1 MSGRPWWEHV
11 VWLALMGLVMGW
23 LAKARRSASV
33 EGRSRVLRH
42 PPSTLIV
49 GVVCTALFLAVGA
62 LSGLN
67 VKPSEWWVP
76 LVFFA
81 FALLG
86 VPLIVEGV
94 RVRIELKD
102 EGIAYRGLLRS
113 YDSVP
118 WNDIDV
124 ATWSPS
130 MKWLVLTTRRGDKL
144 RVSAM
149 LNGLDALALALGERA
164 PTLRMNDVTR
174 QMLADARAGKLPN
187 IWQ

>member
-1 MSGRPWWEHV
+1 M
-11 VWLALMGLVMGW
+11 WLALMGLVMGW
-23 LAKARRSASV
+23 LAKARTSAKV

-49 GVVCTALFLAVGA
+49 GVVCTALFAAIAVLAG
-62 LSGLN
+62 LST
-67 VKPSEWWVP
+67 KPDEWWVP
-76 LVFFA
+76 LLFLA

-102 EGIAYRGLLRS
+102 DGIAYQGLFRR
-113 YDSVP
+113 YESVP
-118 WNDIDV
+118 WNDIDL
-124 ATWSPS
+124 AAWSPA
-130 MKWLVLTTRRGDKL
+130 MKWLVLTTRHGDKL

-149 LNGLDALALALGERA
+149 LSGLDALALALSERA
-164 PTLRMNDVTR
+164 PTLRMNDVTK
-174 QMLADARAGKLPN
+174 QMLADARAGKLPS